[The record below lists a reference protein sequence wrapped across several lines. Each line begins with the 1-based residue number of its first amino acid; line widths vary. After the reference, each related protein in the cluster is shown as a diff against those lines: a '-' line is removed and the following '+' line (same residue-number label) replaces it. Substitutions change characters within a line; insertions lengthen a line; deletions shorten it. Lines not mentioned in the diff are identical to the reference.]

1 MSEMAEILVA
11 PLFIESGGFTSRVIM
26 VNELNFAVNAQVSL
40 FDRNGTKIGSQTVA
54 FAAHSRQDL
63 AVSDLLAQAHSTET
77 VGSVEILPDPA
88 TVTTMAIAAQIS
100 ITGSGGS
107 IGQHIEE
114 EFLMVGT
121 QGSGVLRSAGGS
133 LSGQPVLAIK
143 NTGAAA
149 QTATISCI
157 AEKGGVTQQQVQLA
171 AGGSALVR
179 ACTNSVSSAV
189 GLLPSIL
196 ATAALAAVQPVAFGI
211 SVAGSGQPGS
221 LAVFGFSWRSTS
233 RGGMISSQN
242 FVDAGL
248 AQSGNTV
255 FTGVPVGSSNYL
267 PGAVFAPEVAVTNFG
282 TKAVNA
288 TVLFARTDASGVT
301 TTPVATASIPAMSS
315 QTVALPALTG
325 DPGLRNSF
333 IVQSDATPGTF
344 YSSVVAVGSSGF
356 DLVEQIGKDEQI
368 GDNGG
373 GHPWDL
379 TGGQD
384 AVLLLFN
391 HSAVAKYF
399 NVNIGNGGVLWQQSW
414 QLAPM
419 ESRTISVRDLIA
431 SQTKDRN
438 GMVLPAS
445 LEHGEISWFTPN
457 PSEGK
462 GRLLQI
468 DPSSQLVAGN
478 KRIARNF
485 SCGYNFVL
493 CGAYL
498 QTNAITFGYE
508 TASSPYYLGQ
518 VVPMICTAFNPTAC
532 TGQSYSQGG
541 SGYSYNWQSNNTS
554 IATVYGSTTSS
565 TATFYGQG
573 VGTGS
578 ATGFV
583 MSGYCN
589 SGGGGTPSVA
599 KLVCSPT
606 SMTRGGSVSCSVTG
620 APANTTISWSFSG
633 GGGSVTGPS
642 GTTTTWSGTM
652 VQGGTVTATVSG
664 QALMQNISVNP
675 RGNFTVGMPAAT
687 QVTNGTTPLPV
698 LVSPPTTA
706 EGSFGQSMYVY
717 SFNLG
722 TSEILSG
729 PNSGFDY
736 VTALNTSASYPYEL
750 NPGITNPNDP
760 FYQHQYGKCGVPTAQ
775 VIAGLVTAHEAG
787 SQNSHWAEVAAQLA
801 KQNPG
806 PVAEGSIGLPGT
818 PPQALAD
825 KLDPPN
831 GPLDSLFKNAAN
843 AGNVEPPVNL
853 PAGINY
859 PPYTSCP

>member
-1 MSEMAEILVA
+1 MK
-11 PLFIESGGFTSRVIM
+11 SR
-26 VNELNFAVNAQVSL
+26 
-40 FDRNGTKIGSQTVA
+40 
-54 FAAHSRQDL
+54 
-63 AVSDLLAQAHSTET
+63 
-77 VGSVEILPDPA
+77 
-88 TVTTMAIAAQIS
+88 IAAQIS

-179 ACTNSVSSAV
+179 ACTSSVSSAV

-196 ATAALAAVQPVAFGI
+196 ATAAQAADQPVAFGI

-288 TVLFARTDASGVT
+288 TLLFARTDASGVT

-391 HSAVAKYF
+391 HSVVAKYF

-419 ESRTISVRDLIA
+419 ESRAISVRDLIA

-445 LEHGEISWFTPN
+445 LEQGEISWFTPN

-468 DPSSQLVAGN
+468 DSSSQLVAGN
-478 KRIARNF
+478 RRVARNF
-485 SCGYNFVL
+485 SCGYNLVL

-498 QTNAITFGYE
+498 QTSSISFADG
-508 TASSPYYLGQ
+508 TASSPLSLGP
-518 VVPMICTAFNPTAC
+518 VVPMICTAFSPTAC

-541 SGYSYNWQSNNTS
+541 SGYTYNWQSNNTS

-599 KLVCSPT
+599 KLVCSPA
-606 SMTRGGSVSCSVTG
+606 SVTRGGSVSCSVTG

-633 GGGSVTGPS
+633 GGGSVTG
-642 GTTTTWSGTM
+642 
-652 VQGGTVTATVSG
+652 
-664 QALMQNISVNP
+664 
-675 RGNFTVGMPAAT
+675 
-687 QVTNGTTPLPV
+687 
-698 LVSPPTTA
+698 
-706 EGSFGQSMYVY
+706 
-717 SFNLG
+717 
-722 TSEILSG
+722 
-729 PNSGFDY
+729 
-736 VTALNTSASYPYEL
+736 
-750 NPGITNPNDP
+750 
-760 FYQHQYGKCGVPTAQ
+760 
-775 VIAGLVTAHEAG
+775 
-787 SQNSHWAEVAAQLA
+787 
-801 KQNPG
+801 
-806 PVAEGSIGLPGT
+806 
-818 PPQALAD
+818 
-825 KLDPPN
+825 
-831 GPLDSLFKNAAN
+831 
-843 AGNVEPPVNL
+843 
-853 PAGINY
+853 
-859 PPYTSCP
+859 